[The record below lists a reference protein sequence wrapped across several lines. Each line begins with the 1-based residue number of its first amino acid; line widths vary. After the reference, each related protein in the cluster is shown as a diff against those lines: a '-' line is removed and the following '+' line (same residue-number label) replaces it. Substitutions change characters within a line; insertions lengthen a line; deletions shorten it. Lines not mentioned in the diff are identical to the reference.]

1 MQNRPEEMQKR
12 MLSTKKN
19 LSIHKEGDKML
30 TDYLIIPLIIFFIIG
45 MIIIITYETRKVITK
60 NG

>member
-1 MQNRPEEMQKR
+1 MQNRQEEMQKR
-12 MLSTKKN
+12 MPSTKKD